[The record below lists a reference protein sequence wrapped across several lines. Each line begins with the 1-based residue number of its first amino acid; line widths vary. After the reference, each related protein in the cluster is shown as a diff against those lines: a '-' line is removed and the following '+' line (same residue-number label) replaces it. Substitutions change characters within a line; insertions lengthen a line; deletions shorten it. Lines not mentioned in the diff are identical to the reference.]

1 MDQRVPLGAPGG
13 APPQQQQQQPFTQ
26 GHRPSLQTSGPAQ
39 PQQQPPPQ
47 QQQQQQQQQ
56 QHPTRITNLSP
67 YDVRGVPIV
76 SPGNQSMPPQQQPG
90 PPIPQQFVPYTAMG
104 SDPMGVT
111 ASGMPQGH
119 MPAMFAAGGMMGAG
133 AGVGA
138 PGIDDHYASGMEDSN
153 DAKRRRI
160 ARVEKKRNPPKGA
173 KYIEGLENR
182 LGRMESLLRL
192 SGLLPESDF
201 GKTDL
206 GALEK
211 RLADKSMAAAAAK
224 KNTSNLWPNA
234 SGSATPAGTGMGNN
248 GMPPMLNSPVGPA
261 VGHSSASSHQ
271 STPRFSHSRPE
282 SMSGSP
288 SWRRNDK
295 GSNSWDG
302 TAAAGDKEKERQN
315 ISDMMCSLIT
325 DNCGETRYIG
335 SSSGFSI
342 FSPRGIQ
349 WVNEK
354 TGDNSFQ
361 EMISQS
367 YIDDNKWIYWK
378 PEIFSDIFARKVF
391 KPLPPREE
399 AMSLLRDYF
408 ENFNCLFP
416 LYHEPTF
423 MHLVERQY
431 SRDPYEGSGWWAS
444 INIVLAIAHRLRVI
458 TNLVPQ
464 EEDKMAWLYLKNAMG
479 VLTELTMRNTDLLS
493 VQALL
498 GMALFLQGTPN
509 PQPTFFLVA
518 AAIRVAHGIGLHKRG
533 YGFNLNPVEAE
544 QRKRVFWIAYLM
556 DKDIC
561 LRSGRPAVQDDDDMN
576 VELPSDDPPD
586 NIGNVPLSDGKGK
599 VNLFRVMCRFGLIA
613 SKVYKQLYSARASQ
627 QSDGE
632 LLNTIGELDQE
643 IEEWKESI
651 PIEFRPDHEIKTT
664 HPPLMIHIV
673 LLHLSYYNCLATIH
687 RMSVHHGYW
696 TSRLSNYAI
705 QGLNARPLNPRVF
718 SSAAVCVQT
727 ARYTIHLIKHIPQ
740 GDFACVWLILYF
752 PISALVTLFAHILQ
766 NPQDARA
773 RADVKLMS
781 TVVNFLSRLV
791 TDESNGSVRRMLG
804 VCAEFERIAKT
815 VVEKAERE
823 AQGKH
828 KRKSPS
834 TAPAENET
842 ESQNGDGRVPEASI
856 AQARDRPNRDAKEHA
871 DHDSVSPRTQPKGVN
886 EDANVN
892 LGSQA
897 NTRVNSPAAGTEYDM
912 GSNVPTPSAF
922 YHPQQQPQQ
931 QEQRQGPIPKAVI
944 AGMMPP
950 NPMDPIQQQQQQQPG
965 QPYTTGPD
973 PSLTSIDVS
982 GLTPFVPQDLWQM
995 PMGLEW
1001 DWAYGPDFS
1010 GSMAGGIGAFGMPE
1024 TSNAGGNMRGNMF
1037 GDSNGDSPGQ
1047 PGASNG

>member
-1 MDQRVPLGAPGG
+1 
-13 APPQQQQQQPFTQ
+13 
-26 GHRPSLQTSGPAQ
+26 
-39 PQQQPPPQ
+39 
-47 QQQQQQQQQ
+47 
-56 QHPTRITNLSP
+56 
-67 YDVRGVPIV
+67 
-76 SPGNQSMPPQQQPG
+76 
-90 PPIPQQFVPYTAMG
+90 
-104 SDPMGVT
+104 
-111 ASGMPQGH
+111 
-119 MPAMFAAGGMMGAG
+119 
-133 AGVGA
+133 
-138 PGIDDHYASGMEDSN
+138 
-153 DAKRRRI
+153 
-160 ARVEKKRNPPKGA
+160 
-173 KYIEGLENR
+173 
-182 LGRMESLLRL
+182 
-192 SGLLPESDF
+192 
-201 GKTDL
+201 
-206 GALEK
+206 
-211 RLADKSMAAAAAK
+211 
-224 KNTSNLWPNA
+224 
-234 SGSATPAGTGMGNN
+234 
-248 GMPPMLNSPVGPA
+248 
-261 VGHSSASSHQ
+261 
-271 STPRFSHSRPE
+271 
-282 SMSGSP
+282 
-288 SWRRNDK
+288 
-295 GSNSWDG
+295 
-302 TAAAGDKEKERQN
+302 
-315 ISDMMCSLIT
+315 
-325 DNCGETRYIG
+325 CGETRYIG

-361 EMISQS
+361 AMISSS

-378 PEIFSDIFARKVF
+378 PDIFSDIFARKVF
-391 KPLPPREE
+391 KPLPPRDE

-458 TNLVPQ
+458 SNLVPQ
-464 EEDKMAWLYLKNAMG
+464 EEDKLAWLYLKNAMG

-518 AAIRVAHGIGLHKRG
+518 AAMRAAHGIGLHKRG
-533 YGFNLNPVEAE
+533 YGFNLNPVEVE

-576 VELPSDDPPD
+576 VELPSEDPPD
-586 NIGNVPLSDGKGK
+586 NVGNVLLSDGKGK
-599 VNLFRVMCRFGLIA
+599 LNLFRIMCRFGLIA

-632 LLNTIGELDQE
+632 LLNTIGDLDQE

-727 ARYTIHLIKHIPQ
+727 ARYTIHLIKYIPE
-740 GDFACVWLILYF
+740 GDFVCVWLILYF

-766 NPQDARA
+766 NPHDARA

-791 TDESNGSVRRMLG
+791 TDESNGSVKRMLG
-804 VCAEFERIAKT
+804 VCTEFERIAK
-815 VVEKAERE
+815 VVVDKAERE
-823 AQGKH
+823 VQGKH
-828 KRKSPS
+828 KRKTPS
-834 TAPAENET
+834 TPPTENDAD
-842 ESQNGDGRVPEASI
+842 SQNGDEEGANGQTDDRTDKDANEDADHDAISPKTQPNRAARDADGDAGNRPTTRPPTPAPEASDI
-856 AQARDRPNRDAKEHA
+856 MDTNIPNT
-871 DHDSVSPRTQPKGVN
+871 SS
-886 EDANVN
+886 
-892 LGSQA
+892 L
-897 NTRVNSPAAGTEYDM
+897 Y
-912 GSNVPTPSAF
+912 PS
-922 YHPQQQPQQ
+922 QQQQQ
-931 QEQRQGPIPKAVI
+931 APYGIPDMI
-944 AGMMPP
+944 QQHFM
-950 NPMDPIQQQQQQQPG
+950 NPMSTQAQQQQPG
-965 QPYTTGPD
+965 HTYSNGQSSMPN
-973 PSLTSIDVS
+973 IDMP
-982 GLTPFVPQDLWQM
+982 GLSPFVPQDLWQM

-1010 GSMAGGIGAFGMPE
+1010 GGMTGNVGGSFGMPE
-1024 TSNAGGNMRGNMF
+1024 TTQGGGAMGNNMF
-1037 GDSNGDSPGQ
+1037 GDNNGSPPGQ
-1047 PGASNG
+1047 NGNNRR